1 MNAMIMNDV
10 YTRNGEEIEM
20 NFYTNIS
27 ISKKVAFVSAVIDT
41 VVGDDYY
48 YPMLKDMMFD
58 FQLVNFFSD
67 VDTDIDFDNDSA
79 ELLDEIEEFLSETN
93 VADILKLNIDFDV
106 LTELYDSVDKAIEYK
121 TGIHPS
127 PIADSIASLLD
138 TVEKKFDGIDMDSM
152 KDMANVFG
160 KLQGNITPEKML
172 EAYAK
177 SDVFKQQRDE
187 VVEKQAKRDAAM
199 EKVREN
205 VAQAT
210 NDVKNGTK
218 AKSPTKRKSAAKTKT
233 AKKDSSAESGFEVV

>member
-10 YTRNGEEIEM
+10 YTRNGEEIEF
-20 NFYTNIS
+20 NYYTNLS
-27 ISKKVAFVSAVIDT
+27 MSKKVAFVSAVTDT
-41 VVGDDYY
+41 VVSDDYY

-58 FQLVNFFSD
+58 FQLVSFFSD
-67 VDTDIDFDNDSA
+67 VDTGIDFDNDSA
-79 ELLDEIEEFLSETN
+79 ELLDEIEEFLFETN

-121 TGIHPS
+121 TDIHPS
-127 PIADSIASLLD
+127 PIADGIASLLD
-138 TVEKKFDGIDMDSM
+138 TVEKKFDGIDMDSI

-187 VVEKQAKRDAAM
+187 VAEKQAKRDAAM

-205 VAQAT
+205 V
-210 NDVKNGTK
+210 NKNTF
-218 AKSPTKRKSAAKTKT
+218 SPLSLA
-233 AKKDSSAESGFEVV
+233 